1 MLLKPW
7 ELGSSWGAEQ
17 LHSTGE
23 SWDFILCNTK
33 RIRKS
38 WEWVTLGTTW
48 ILERGPATGIQVY
61 QMAIGHERRGG
72 HSPPEVV
79 VPCAPEWN
87 CKLQNQIMSV
97 FSVSAK
103 SQKNTVSLSNT
114 SSQMHWLK
122 KDMQSWLRERSKQLS
137 NLRQAQKLHKA
148 KTTETTFLLGVSSR
162 KHGVDQVVLWSL
174 HASNLF

>member
-1 MLLKPW
+1 MSMLLKPW
-7 ELGSSWGAEQ
+7 ELGSCWGAEQ

-33 RIRKS
+33 KIRKS

-48 ILERGPATGIQVY
+48 ILERGPATGIQAY

-103 SQKNTVSLSNT
+103 SKKTQSHSPTLPAKCIGWRKTCRVNWRKDPSNSATWGKLRNSTKQKL
-114 SSQMHWLK
+114 
-122 KDMQSWLRERSKQLS
+122 
-137 NLRQAQKLHKA
+137 QKLHFCLEWVVGSMESTK
-148 KTTETTFLLGVSSR
+148 LSSE
-162 KHGVDQVVLWSL
+162 VCAQVL
-174 HASNLF
+174 